1 MLRVVV
7 TVFQILCMIDSK
19 TRKGLMTINIKSGM
33 EMAVVGVPAH
43 ERLREC
49 LKTEVGRE
57 AFSPARFGFPE
68 VKYEPIEVLV
78 KRVLG

>member
-1 MLRVVV
+1 
-7 TVFQILCMIDSK
+7 MIDSK